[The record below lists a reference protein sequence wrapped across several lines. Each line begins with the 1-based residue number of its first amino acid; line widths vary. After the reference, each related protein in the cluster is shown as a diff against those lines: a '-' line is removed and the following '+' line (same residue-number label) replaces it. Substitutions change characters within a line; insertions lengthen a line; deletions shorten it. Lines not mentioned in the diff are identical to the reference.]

1 MADKKLLRG
10 IALILFGI
18 LLCLAE
24 EELNR
29 ELFHSIGYF
38 PFVLIGT
45 ITGIAG
51 LVMVFHEK
59 KNEAGK

>member
-29 ELFHSIGYF
+29 ELMRDLSYL
-38 PFVLIGT
+38 PFALIGA
-45 ITGIAG
+45 IVGIAG

-59 KNEAGK
+59 KDEAGK